1 MEAQERKQLFD
12 NNWHFALGDYE
23 AADRFDF
30 DDAAWQKL
38 NLPHDWSIEAGFD
51 VQAPA
56 GNDGGYQ
63 CYHFLSGCFYR
74 SYVKF
79 LQKTKEA

>member
-1 MEAQERKQLFD
+1 MRKDNILLVWLQCICFLLLITLRMEAQERKQLFD

-38 NLPHDWSIEAGFD
+38 NLPHDWSIEAGR
-51 VQAPA
+51 
-56 GNDGGYQ
+56 GNESRIY
-63 CYHFLSGCFYR
+63 FAL
-74 SYVKF
+74 
-79 LQKTKEA
+79 